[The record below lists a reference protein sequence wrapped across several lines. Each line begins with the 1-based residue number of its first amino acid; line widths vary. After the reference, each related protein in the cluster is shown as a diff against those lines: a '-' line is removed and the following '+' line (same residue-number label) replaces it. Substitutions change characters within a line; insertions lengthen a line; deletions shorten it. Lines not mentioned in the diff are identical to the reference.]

1 MSFWKWSRTAAN
13 NATADGSINWAEGQ
27 APSTASDSAR
37 AMMAAASKYRDD
49 VAGAIATAGTG
60 TAYTLSAYQ
69 VFDTLARRDFA
80 RARAAAADDMA
91 HVLHSGGMGED
102 DIRAW
107 KDALESSASADEAR
121 PPPARNSATT
131 DPVCSLPQT
140 KSRPAGIWSLLI
152 SGRRRTSPQPAGGRG
167 ERPARTGRKGIPPLP
182 QRNERNRRFRD
193 GTSHRPKA

>member
-1 MSFWKWSRTAAN
+1 MSLWKWSRIAAN

-60 TAYTLSAYQ
+60 TAYTLSSYQ

-91 HVLHSGGMGED
+91 HVLHSGGMSED

-107 KDALESSASADEAR
+107 KDALESSADEAR

-140 KSRPAGIWSLLI
+140 KPRPAGIWSLLI
-152 SGRRRTSPQPAGGRG
+152 SGRKRTSPQPAGGRG
-167 ERPARTGRKGIPPLP
+167 IVRRPQGGKEYRLCRST
-182 QRNERNRRFRD
+182 Q
-193 GTSHRPKA
+193 